1 MTDTIITTTANDA
14 PEQYKSPYYL
24 VKEFHE
30 TYGQPIRTVPQLHI
44 PEKLMR
50 LGLVAEEAEEYAE
63 AVEADDL
70 VEIADALADI
80 VYVAYGAAISHGI
93 DLDEILKEVQRS
105 NLSKLEDG
113 KVLRREDGK
122 ILKGS
127 KFSEPAIAPILIKNG
142 WNMDNV

>member
-1 MTDTIITTTANDA
+1 MTDFNINDA
-14 PEQYKSPYYL
+14 ATVEPKYTSPFYL

-30 TYGQPIRTVPQLHI
+30 TYGQPIRTTPELNI

-50 LGLVAEEAEEYAE
+50 LALVTEEAEEYDE
-63 AVEADDL
+63 AVETDDL

-105 NLSKLEDG
+105 NLSKLENG

-122 ILKGS
+122 ILKG
-127 KFSEPAIAPILIKNG
+127 KDFSEPDIATILRRNG
-142 WNMDNV
+142 WEG

>member
-1 MTDTIITTTANDA
+1 MTDTTNTITTDNT
-14 PEQYKSPYYL
+14 PEHYQSPYYL

-30 TYGQPIRTVPQLHI
+30 TYGQPIRTVPELHI

-63 AVEADDL
+63 AVATDDL
-70 VEIADALADI
+70 VEIADALADL

-105 NLSKLEDG
+105 NLSKLENG
-113 KVLRREDGK
+113 QVLRREDGK

-127 KFSEPAIAPILIKNG
+127 NFSEPAIAPILIKNG
-142 WNMDNV
+142 WNTDNV